1 MRLIGGDKVSG
12 DDAKEERGILRG
24 AAAHLGNNRVAR
36 KDVGIRRRVIL
47 EKEEEEEE
55 NKKTNSISQFLSG
68 QKYRKD
74 LPNTWENWLWEYAD
88 AWGKRK
94 VRS

>member
-12 DDAKEERGILRG
+12 DDAIEESGILVG

-47 EKEEEEEE
+47 EKEE
-55 NKKTNSISQFLSG
+55 NKKKKISISQFLSG
-68 QKYRKD
+68 Q
-74 LPNTWENWLWEYAD
+74 N
-88 AWGKRK
+88 
-94 VRS
+94 